1 MRLGTVNPSISAA
14 MEDDKKFA
22 DFDDETIYGKSQARA
37 CLATTLNF
45 AVEFGKEEA
54 RIAFDLSANDVQ
66 ALLESSAPQGRPV
79 RWMWVVLSVCKNE
92 N

>member
-1 MRLGTVNPSISAA
+1 

-22 DFDDETIYGKSQARA
+22 DFDDGTIYAKSQARA
-37 CLATTLNF
+37 CLPSTLNF

-54 RIAFDLSANDVQ
+54 RIAFDLGADDVQ
-66 ALLESSAPQGRPV
+66 DLLESSAPQGRPV

-92 N
+92 S

>member
-1 MRLGTVNPSISAA
+1 

-22 DFDDETIYGKSQARA
+22 DFDDGTIYAKSQARA
-37 CLATTLNF
+37 CLPTTLNF

-54 RIAFDLSANDVQ
+54 QIAFDLSASDVQ

-79 RWMWVVLSVCKNE
+79 RWMWVVLSVY
-92 N
+92 

>member
-1 MRLGTVNPSISAA
+1 

-22 DFDDETIYGKSQARA
+22 DFDDETIYGKSLARA
-37 CLATTLNF
+37 CLPTTLNF

-66 ALLESSAPQGRPV
+66 TLLESSAPQGRPV
-79 RWMWVVLSVCKNE
+79 RWMWVVLFLCKNQ